1 MNQISLGNDKA
12 VSYYA
17 KFIIVA
23 YVLLG
28 FFEKIHAL
36 VDTILFLD
44 GLLTFFGMIFVF
56 IWFFDKR
63 RFPCNKGSICLLIF
77 TFFILFS
84 SLVGRSSMARFSVS
98 GFAIV
103 ETWAL
108 ILAIVEVKRDIHD
121 IFLYLSLFAVLFAFV
136 YSIFSLIEGIENSE
150 VRVSGLSDQSNSLGV
165 MASISI
171 ILCMVNIRK
180 WRKIA
185 ATIVWNVIDVSLIP
199 FFLFTLWKSDSRTSM
214 LAIVLASLFIV
225 ITSLVFLRKQSSA
238 FWALIPS
245 LVVVVAALVFLI
257 TGVRSL
263 KSYTLDT
270 FSSGRTII
278 WRETFDS
285 MGLKEYL
292 LGFSGNDKDLMEK
305 LVENG
310 ASSVTLSMQGEKH
323 LAHNMFLGIFFE
335 YGVFAAI
342 TFIFGWIFSMKKG
355 IGYLSKKKKWG
366 SREVFASLS
375 LLSFFLIHSIAES
388 SIYFI
393 GGAEQLLFIFSIAV
407 LYAVTVAKRKSVN
420 E

>member
-257 TGVRSL
+257 TVVRSL

-342 TFIFGWIFSMKKG
+342 TFIFGWIWTMKKG

>member
-63 RFPCNKGSICLLIF
+63 RFPCNKGSVSLLIF

-335 YGVFAAI
+335 YGVFAAV
-342 TFIFGWIFSMKKG
+342 TFIFGWIWTMKKG

>member
-342 TFIFGWIFSMKKG
+342 TFIFGWIWTMKKG

>member
-28 FFEKIHAL
+28 FFEKIHAI
-36 VDTILFLD
+36 VDTILILD

-245 LVVVVAALVFLI
+245 LVVVVAALAFLI

-342 TFIFGWIFSMKKG
+342 TFIFGWIWTMKKG

>member
-63 RFPCNKGSICLLIF
+63 RFPCNKGSVCLLIF

-342 TFIFGWIFSMKKG
+342 TFIFGWIWTMKKG

>member
-185 ATIVWNVIDVSLIP
+185 ATIVWNAIDVSLIP

-335 YGVFAAI
+335 YGVFAAV
-342 TFIFGWIFSMKKG
+342 TFIFGWIWTMKKG

>member
-310 ASSVTLSMQGEKH
+310 ASSVTLSKKEEKH

-342 TFIFGWIFSMKKG
+342 TFIFGWIWTMKKG

>member
-121 IFLYLSLFAVLFAFV
+121 MFLYLSLFAVLFAFV

-335 YGVFAAI
+335 YGVFAAV
-342 TFIFGWIFSMKKG
+342 TFIFGWIWTMKKG

>member
-28 FFEKIHAL
+28 FFEKIHAI
-36 VDTILFLD
+36 VDTILILD

-245 LVVVVAALVFLI
+245 LVVVVATLVFLI

-342 TFIFGWIFSMKKG
+342 TFIFGWIWTMKKG

>member
-238 FWALIPS
+238 FWALIPT

-342 TFIFGWIFSMKKG
+342 TFIFGWIWTMKKG

>member
-185 ATIVWNVIDVSLIP
+185 ATIVWNVIDV
-199 FFLFTLWKSDSRTSM
+199 
-214 LAIVLASLFIV
+214 
-225 ITSLVFLRKQSSA
+225 
-238 FWALIPS
+238 
-245 LVVVVAALVFLI
+245 
-257 TGVRSL
+257 
-263 KSYTLDT
+263 
-270 FSSGRTII
+270 
-278 WRETFDS
+278 
-285 MGLKEYL
+285 
-292 LGFSGNDKDLMEK
+292 
-305 LVENG
+305 
-310 ASSVTLSMQGEKH
+310 
-323 LAHNMFLGIFFE
+323 
-335 YGVFAAI
+335 
-342 TFIFGWIFSMKKG
+342 
-355 IGYLSKKKKWG
+355 
-366 SREVFASLS
+366 
-375 LLSFFLIHSIAES
+375 
-388 SIYFI
+388 
-393 GGAEQLLFIFSIAV
+393 
-407 LYAVTVAKRKSVN
+407 
-420 E
+420 

>member
-28 FFEKIHAL
+28 FFEKIHAI
-36 VDTILFLD
+36 VDTILILD

-63 RFPCNKGSICLLIF
+63 RFPCNEGSVSLLIF

-98 GFAIV
+98 GFAVV

-108 ILAIVEVKRDIHD
+108 FLAVVEVKRDIHS

-136 YSIFSLIEGIENSE
+136 YSIFSLVEGIENSE
-150 VRVSGLSDQSNSLGV
+150 VRVNGLSEQANSLGV
-165 MASISI
+165 MAAISI
-171 ILCMVNIRK
+171 VLCMVNIRK
-180 WRKIA
+180 WGNIV

-199 FFLFTLWKSDSRTSM
+199 FFLFTLWKSDSRTSI
-214 LAIVLASLFIV
+214 LALVIASIFIV
-225 ITSLVFLRKQSSA
+225 ITALIFLRKQSSA
-238 FWALIPS
+238 FWAFIPS
-245 LVVVVAALVFLI
+245 LVVVIAALVFLI

-278 WRETFDS
+278 WRETFES
-285 MGLKEYL
+285 MGLKEHL
-292 LGFSGNDKDLMEK
+292 MGFSGNDEKMMEK

-310 ASSVTLSMQGEKH
+310 ASSVTLSMQGERH

-335 YGVFAAI
+335 YGVFAAA
-342 TFIFGWIFSMKKG
+342 TFIFGWIWIMKKG

-366 SREVFASLS
+366 LREVFASLS

-407 LYAVTVAKRKSVN
+407 LYAVTVAKRHSVN

>member
-28 FFEKIHAL
+28 FFEKIHAI
-36 VDTILFLD
+36 VDTILILD

-63 RFPCNKGSICLLIF
+63 RFPCNKGSVSLLIF

-342 TFIFGWIFSMKKG
+342 TFIFGWIWTMKKG

>member
-335 YGVFAAI
+335 YGVFAAV
-342 TFIFGWIFSMKKG
+342 TFIFGWIWTMKKG

>member
-63 RFPCNKGSICLLIF
+63 RFPCNKGRICLLIF

-342 TFIFGWIFSMKKG
+342 TFIFGWIWTMKKG

>member
-36 VDTILFLD
+36 VDKILFLD

-63 RFPCNKGSICLLIF
+63 RFPCNKGSVSLLIF

-335 YGVFAAI
+335 YGVFAAV
-342 TFIFGWIFSMKKG
+342 TFIFGWIWTMKKG

-407 LYAVTVAKRKSVN
+407 LYPVTVAKRKSVN

>member
-98 GFAIV
+98 G
-103 ETWAL
+103 
-108 ILAIVEVKRDIHD
+108 LAIVEPWALLLAIVALKRDIHD

-342 TFIFGWIFSMKKG
+342 TFIFGWIWTMKKG

>member
-121 IFLYLSLFAVLFAFV
+121 ICLYLALFAVLFAFV
-136 YSIFSLIEGIENSE
+136 YSIVSLIEGIENSE

-342 TFIFGWIFSMKKG
+342 TFIFGWIWTMKKG

>member
-335 YGVFAAI
+335 YGVFAAV
-342 TFIFGWIFSMKKG
+342 TFIVGWIWTMKKG

>member
-225 ITSLVFLRKQSSA
+225 ITSLVFLRKQGSA

-342 TFIFGWIFSMKKG
+342 TFIFGWIWTMKKG

>member
-28 FFEKIHAL
+28 FFEKIHAI
-36 VDTILFLD
+36 VDTILILD

-63 RFPCNKGSICLLIF
+63 SFPCNKGSICLLIF

-342 TFIFGWIFSMKKG
+342 TFIFGWIWTMKKG

-393 GGAEQLLFIFSIAV
+393 GGAEQLLFICSIAV

>member
-263 KSYTLDT
+263 ESYTLDT

-342 TFIFGWIFSMKKG
+342 TFIFGWIWTMKKG

>member
-278 WRETFDS
+278 WRETFNS

-342 TFIFGWIFSMKKG
+342 TFIFGWIWTMKKG

>member
-171 ILCMVNIRK
+171 TLCMVNIRK
-180 WRKIA
+180 WRKIT

-342 TFIFGWIFSMKKG
+342 TFIFGWIWTMKKG

>member
-44 GLLTFFGMIFVF
+44 GLRTFFGMIFVF

-278 WRETFDS
+278 WRETLDS
-285 MGLKEYL
+285 MGINEYL

-342 TFIFGWIFSMKKG
+342 TFIFGWIWTMKKG

>member
-214 LAIVLASLFIV
+214 LAIVLASLV
-225 ITSLVFLRKQSSA
+225 IMFTSLVFLRKQSAA

-342 TFIFGWIFSMKKG
+342 TFIFGWIWTMKKG

>member
-63 RFPCNKGSICLLIF
+63 RFPCNKGSVSLLIF

-323 LAHNMFLGIFFE
+323 LAHNMFLGVFFE

-342 TFIFGWIFSMKKG
+342 TFIFGWIWTMKKG

>member
-121 IFLYLSLFAVLFAFV
+121 MFLYLSLFAVLFAFV

-342 TFIFGWIFSMKKG
+342 TFIFGWIWTMKKG

>member
-28 FFEKIHAL
+28 FFEKIHAI
-36 VDTILFLD
+36 VDTILILD

-342 TFIFGWIFSMKKG
+342 TFIFGWIWTMKKG

>member
-238 FWALIPS
+238 FWAFMPS

-342 TFIFGWIFSMKKG
+342 TFIFGWIWTMKKG

>member
-28 FFEKIHAL
+28 FNKKIHAL

-63 RFPCNKGSICLLIF
+63 RFPCNKGSVSLLIF

-225 ITSLVFLRKQSSA
+225 ITSLVFLRKQGSA

-342 TFIFGWIFSMKKG
+342 TFIFGWIWTMKKG

-393 GGAEQLLFIFSIAV
+393 GGAEQLLFICSIAV

>member
-305 LVENG
+305 LVESG

-342 TFIFGWIFSMKKG
+342 TFIFGWIWTMKKG

>member
-121 IFLYLSLFAVLFAFV
+121 MFLYLSLFAVLFAFV

-335 YGVFAAI
+335 YRVFAAV
-342 TFIFGWIFSMKKG
+342 TFIFGWIWTMKKG

>member
-342 TFIFGWIFSMKKG
+342 TFIFGWIWTMKKG

-407 LYAVTVAKRKSVN
+407 LYAVTVAKRHSVN

>member
-342 TFIFGWIFSMKKG
+342 TFIFGWIWTMKKG

-366 SREVFASLS
+366 SRAVFASLS

>member
-185 ATIVWNVIDVSLIP
+185 ATIVWNAIDVSLIP

-342 TFIFGWIFSMKKG
+342 TFIFGWIWTMKKG

>member
-28 FFEKIHAL
+28 FFEKIHAI
-36 VDTILFLD
+36 VDTILILD

-63 RFPCNKGSICLLIF
+63 RFPCNEGSVSLLIF

-108 ILAIVEVKRDIHD
+108 FLAVVEVKRDIHS

-136 YSIFSLIEGIENSE
+136 YSIFSLVEGIENSE
-150 VRVSGLSDQSNSLGV
+150 VRVNGLSEQANSLGV
-165 MASISI
+165 MAAISI
-171 ILCMVNIRK
+171 VLCMVNIRK
-180 WRKIA
+180 WGNIV

-199 FFLFTLWKSDSRTSM
+199 FFLFTLWKSDSRTSI
-214 LAIVLASLFIV
+214 LALVIASIFIV
-225 ITSLVFLRKQSSA
+225 ITALIFLRKQSSA
-238 FWALIPS
+238 FWAFIPS
-245 LVVVVAALVFLI
+245 LVVVIAALVFLI

-278 WRETFDS
+278 WHETFES
-285 MGLKEYL
+285 MGLKEHL
-292 LGFSGNDKDLMEK
+292 MGFSGNDEKMMEK

-310 ASSVTLSMQGEKH
+310 ASSVTLSMQGERH
-323 LAHNMFLGIFFE
+323 LAHNMFLGVFFE
-335 YGVFAAI
+335 YGVFAAA
-342 TFIFGWIFSMKKG
+342 TFIFGWIWIMKKG

-366 SREVFASLS
+366 LREVFASLS

-407 LYAVTVAKRKSVN
+407 LYAVTVAKRHSVN

>member
-63 RFPCNKGSICLLIF
+63 RFPCNKGSVSLLIF

-342 TFIFGWIFSMKKG
+342 TFIFGWIWTMKKG